1 MSSSKLTIEPASP
14 SAAAAVAAVPSFS
27 GMLANSAAASM
38 MSSMVSS
45 MMPLAERL
53 ITGLFDRM
61 DRQNEMMREFVKDQN
76 AMTRELI
83 ASTAHRAA
91 ERAVATSKKRE
102 SHVDL
107 DVKLYKTAVL
117 AASAPGLMVFVLE
130 MGADAE
136 RIMFFDTSKPKL
148 TMSGDTVVSAQTCAD
163 MVSGGKLELSTNTQ
177 SVSSLVKFVAREVP
191 GRGGRMTKEKWSDMV
206 PNKVVRDEVS
216 VIVKGVQSLTGR
228 TLHPVPMAS
237 FMGKIGQCREASFE
251 EPTQSG
257 FDVVAH
263 SAARHTAMQS
273 TMIRAAIEDV
283 CKTSTKWLAVDDTG
297 AWVVAPWSNVVVEV
311 IAYNRTQASRGDAVG
326 RVPLR
331 RMPVPVDPDDDERAE
346 AMSPQPRL
354 IVAADADDDVDMKKK
369 RKRAPRKAAKTA
381 AAAKKRKAT
390 VVAKPAPDEDEDD
403 VVSDV
408 SDDDD

>member
-1 MSSSKLTIEPASP
+1 MSSSKLTIEPSSP
-14 SAAAAVAAVPSFS
+14 SAAVPSFS
-27 GMLANSAAASM
+27 GVLANSSSMM
-38 MSSMVSS
+38 MSSMMTS
-45 MMPLAERL
+45 MVPLAERL

-61 DRQNEMMREFVKDQN
+61 DRQNEMMREFVKEQN

-102 SHVDL
+102 NHADL

-130 MGADAE
+130 MGPDAE

-163 MVSGGKLELSTNTQ
+163 MYKLELSTNTQ
-177 SVSSLVKFVAREVP
+177 SVTSLVKFVAREVP
-191 GRGGRMTKEKWSDMV
+191 GRGGRLVKEKWSDMV
-206 PNKVVRDEVS
+206 QNKAVRDEVS
-216 VIVKGVQSLTGR
+216 LIVKGVQSLTGR

-237 FMGKIGQCREASFE
+237 FMAKIGQCREASFE

-283 CKTSTKWLAVDDTG
+283 CKVTTKWLSVDDTG
-297 AWVVAPWSNVVVEV
+297 AWVVAPWSNVAVEV
-311 IAYNRTQASRGDAVG
+311 IAYNRTQASRGAAVG

-331 RMPVPVDPDDDERAE
+331 RMPVPVDPDDDDREGAV
-346 AMSPQPRL
+346 SPQPRL
-354 IVAADADDDVDMKKK
+354 IIAASASSDAG
-369 RKRAPRKAAKTA
+369 AKVG
-381 AAAKKRKAT
+381 KGRKRKAT
-390 VVAKPAPDEDEDD
+390 KSRATTASKATKSRKRVAEP
-403 VVSDV
+403 
-408 SDDDD
+408 SDDDASGASEDDADMSDA